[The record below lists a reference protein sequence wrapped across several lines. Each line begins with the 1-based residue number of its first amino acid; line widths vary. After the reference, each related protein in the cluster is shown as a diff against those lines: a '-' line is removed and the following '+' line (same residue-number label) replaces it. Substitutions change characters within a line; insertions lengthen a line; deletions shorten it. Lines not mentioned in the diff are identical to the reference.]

1 MRHLSQ
7 NKKDFPSWFLCL
19 NTHFCRKACSATG
32 KHTPPV
38 QTPRC
43 LQVAIA
49 MRRAEAIWGC
59 NSAMHAAVRCHI
71 PVLSKVRL
79 QQPHPAWEGCF
90 TDTEPVV
97 QAASLNVPSQHGQI
111 VPDNTMAVTPVDCN
125 IPGQSQMEIWLEKVG
140 VYLNIIARLYL
151 QWTV

>member
-7 NKKDFPSWFLCL
+7 NKKDVPSWFLCL

-59 NSAMHAAVRCHI
+59 NSATHAAVRCHI
-71 PVLSKVRL
+71 PVLSTDQAPAATSSLGRVFHRHWACCAGWIPECAFTAWPNSSQITPWLSHLWL
-79 QQPHPAWEGCF
+79 QHTWSQTEIWFECTAWESWCLF
-90 TDTEPVV
+90 K
-97 QAASLNVPSQHGQI
+97 HH
-111 VPDNTMAVTPVDCN
+111 C
-125 IPGQSQMEIWLEKVG
+125 
-140 VYLNIIARLYL
+140 
-151 QWTV
+151 